1 MKETFK
7 RRGRPR
13 VGTGKDGQWHI
24 RITPKDDSMM
34 NYLVEKRGMSKT
46 EIILDA
52 VRAQYNFEMSKDD

>member
-1 MKETFK
+1 MKESFK

-13 VGTGKDGQWHI
+13 VGTGKDGQWHV
-24 RITPKDDSMM
+24 RTTPKDDSMM

-52 VRAQYNFEMSKDD
+52 VHAQYNFELAKDD